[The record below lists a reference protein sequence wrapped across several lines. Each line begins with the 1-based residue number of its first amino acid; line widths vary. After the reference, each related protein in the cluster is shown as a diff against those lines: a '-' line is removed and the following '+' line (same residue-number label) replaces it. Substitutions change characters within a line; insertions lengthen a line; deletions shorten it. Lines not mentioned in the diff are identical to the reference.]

1 MSFKENKKGIEIIM
15 EKNQRINCTVQS
27 CAYQDQ
33 KSKCC
38 TLHAINVVPTPNN
51 NSMQSDESKCGS
63 YEYNNNY

>member
-1 MSFKENKKGIEIIM
+1 M

-51 NSMQSDESKCGS
+51 NSMQSDESKYGS

>member
-1 MSFKENKKGIEIIM
+1 M

-38 TLHAINVVPTPNN
+38 TLHAINVVPT
-51 NSMQSDESKCGS
+51 QIGRAHV
-63 YEYNNNY
+63 

>member
-1 MSFKENKKGIEIIM
+1 M

-27 CAYQDQ
+27 CAYQDTN
-33 KSKCC
+33 SKCC

-51 NSMQSDESKCGS
+51 NSMQSDESICGS